1 MLATIIIITY
11 NSAAQISAGLDAA
24 LALEPRGEYEFIV
37 LDNGSQDGTAQF
49 VRGRYPQV
57 HLLAEGE
64 NHGFAGG
71 VNRAVAVAQA
81 ENVLLLNPDAL
92 AQADWAQ
99 HLIVALSD
107 SAVGVAGSTVLEPDG
122 RIQSLGSDLD
132 PVTLLTTHRGAGT
145 GERGQASKDESL
157 TPVTQNSNLKTQN
170 LAVPYLHG
178 AAIGFRK
185 SVWQQ
190 LGGFDEGFYP
200 AYWEEI
206 DFCERV
212 RAAGLQVI
220 VAPAAVVR
228 HAEAS
233 STGKYSAE
241 FYGYYLRNRLRY
253 AAKWRTWNELWHTFR
268 PAEHAR
274 LATAPLLDRRVAR
287 AVYEQGVPPLSLLD
301 AAERARVRAFG
312 AGLRSGALP
321 ADSYGAILD
330 QLAAAEA
337 NSVHRETAFSSRFG
351 ALARFRR
358 TWNDVAT
365 RWYVQPNFDQQT
377 RYNLAMQ
384 RAMQVFVEQE
394 AAQAA
399 QRALDVALLRA
410 RVTG

>member
-11 NSAAQISAGLDAA
+11 NSAAQMSAGLDAA
-24 LALEPRGEYEFIV
+24 LALEPRGEYEIIV
-37 LDNGSQDGTAQF
+37 LDNASQDGTAQL
-49 VRGRYPQV
+49 VRERYPHV
-57 HLLAEGE
+57 HLLIEGE

-71 VNRAVAVAQA
+71 VNRAVAAAQA

-92 AQADWAQ
+92 AQVDWAQ
-99 HLIVALSD
+99 HLIAALSD
-107 SAVGVAGSTVLEPDG
+107 AAVGVVGSTVLEPDG

-132 PVTLLTTHRGAGT
+132 PVTLLTTHRGQVS
-145 GERGQASKDESL
+145 EDELVASG
-157 TPVTQNSNLKTQN
+157 TQNAKRKTQN
-170 LAVPYLHG
+170 LVVSYLHG

-185 SVWQQ
+185 SVWAQ

-212 RAAGLQVI
+212 RAAGFQVV

-274 LATAPLLDRRVAR
+274 LATAPLLDRRVAWL
-287 AVYEQGVPPLSLLD
+287 VYEQGIPTLGLPD
-301 AAERARVRAFG
+301 AAERAQVRAVG
-312 AGLRSGALP
+312 AGLRTGTLP
-321 ADSYGAILD
+321 ADNYGVMLE
-330 QLAAAEA
+330 QLASAEA
-337 NSVHRETAFSSRFG
+337 NSVHRETAFTSRIG

-377 RYNLAMQ
+377 RYNLAIQ
-384 RAMQVFVEQE
+384 RAMQVFIEQE
-394 AAQAA
+394 AARAAA
-399 QRALDVALLRA
+399 QALDVALLAHKLDRLA
-410 RVTG
+410 L